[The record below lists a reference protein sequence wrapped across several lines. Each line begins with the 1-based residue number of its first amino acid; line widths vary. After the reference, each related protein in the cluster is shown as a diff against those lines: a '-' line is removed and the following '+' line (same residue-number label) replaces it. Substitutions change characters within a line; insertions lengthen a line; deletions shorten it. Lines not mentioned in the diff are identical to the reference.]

1 MKSNEAVKTNKND
14 FTPKTNIF
22 DSSEHNYSLPK
33 NALQSTSVSNIN
45 DTVNRIFIF
54 HFLK

>member
-1 MKSNEAVKTNKND
+1 MKSSEEVKTNKNG
-14 FTPKTNIF
+14 FTPKTNIY
-22 DSSEHNYSLPK
+22 DSSEHNYSLSK
-33 NALQSTSVSNIN
+33 KALQSTSVSNIN